1 MTGSRPESARR
12 RAGKPGAGV
21 TLIEVMAA
29 IIILAIAVIGASGY
43 RYYSALDAKRAE
55 MQSAAARV
63 ALLLCENWRGLGYDR
78 TGSYDP
84 VTHLNS
90 QMQIETASAGPSYPS
105 GFTPLGRYQ
114 VVADNVRYLASL
126 SWNDDASVP
135 GLRALNVVVSWAQR
149 QVDSDGNDEMDKT
162 YSLTTYVSS

>member
-1 MTGSRPESARR
+1 MMNSLPKSARR
-12 RAGKPGAGV
+12 TATRSVAGL

-78 TGSYDP
+78 TATFDP
-84 VTHLNS
+84 VTHLSS
-90 QMQIETASAGPSYPS
+90 QMQIATASAGPSYPS

-126 SWNDDASVP
+126 SWDDDASVP
-135 GLRALNVVVSWAQR
+135 GLRALNVVVGWAQR
-149 QVDSDGNDEMDKT
+149 QVASDGNDEMDKT